1 MYDNLH
7 RKLPHNDQLTVSERK
22 NLIHSMAERKLLH
35 GSGHWALKS
44 ENELRSYH
52 ASCMRSWRK
61 ACRPLLGVSSL
72 GATDKEVC
80 CMHGVLLPLER
91 LATERIKCMAKA
103 LACDEGFLQ
112 HVLIE
117 GCGIPLA

>member
-1 MYDNLH
+1 
-7 RKLPHNDQLTVSERK
+7 
-22 NLIHSMAERKLLH
+22 
-35 GSGHWALKS
+35 
-44 ENELRSYH
+44 
-52 ASCMRSWRK
+52 MRSWRK